1 MGSGREIKAKNVTIS
16 IRSVFAFVASP
27 YFALPRFVSFCAL
40 SFAVLFCDFCMFSI
54 PAHGVEDSLANVSA
68 TEDLGVEGERS
79 RTTSCEYDFSEP
91 YSDEFSRSATRR
103 TSFVKNAFTIVRTS
117 PPLSRIVRDL
127 WDQCPNWQ
135 EWWRFMGILS
145 ASIRHSD
152 FFQANKDQQLGVPTS
167 TEQLLGTPPKET
179 KTETCVEST
188 LSIEMTD
195 LSAKK

>member
-54 PAHGVEDSLANVSA
+54 PAHGVEDSLANVTA
-68 TEDLGVEGERS
+68 TEDLGVEDKRS
-79 RTTSCEYDFSEP
+79 RTASWECTFSEFD
-91 YSDEFSRSATRR
+91 SDESSSSTRR
-103 TSFVKNAFTIVRTS
+103 TSFVENALTIVRAS

-152 FFQANKDQQLGVPTS
+152 FFQANNDKQSGLPTS